1 MAHLSRRIGVRLGR
15 LHSHIDGI
23 IPFVRLDNAQVF
35 SDLVIALRTPRN
47 IAT

>member
-1 MAHLSRRIGVRLGR
+1 MAHLSRRVEVRLGR

-23 IPFVRLDNAQVF
+23 IPFARLDNAQVF
-35 SDLVIALRTPRN
+35 SVLVIALRTPRK